1 MLGAGRPLGPVRDTQ
16 EGDMN
21 DVTVTVS
28 GFAGSTP
35 ALHVSKDTAKGL
47 EWTTFRV
54 ASTRRYVNDDGDW
67 TDGATLWFT
76 VKAWRAAA
84 LNVVRSVRKGDPVV
98 VTGRLEVDEWTGPDG
113 QQRTGLVINASAVG
127 VDATRGKVEFAR
139 VVHRESLP
147 DGAPG
152 VPAGSSAGGEM
163 VAALPGDADPF
174 ALDAPGG
181 EGGERYVDDEPHVDG
196 EQQTEGRGDAAGT
209 GHREL
214 VTA

>member
-1 MLGAGRPLGPVRDTQ
+1 
-16 EGDMN
+16 MN

-35 ALHVSKDTAKGL
+35 ALHVSKDAAKDL
-47 EWTTFRV
+47 QRTTFRV
-54 ASTRRYVNDDGDW
+54 ASTRRYMNENGEW

-76 VKAWRAAA
+76 VKAWRAGA

-98 VTGRLEVDEWTGPDG
+98 VTGRLEVDEWTAPDG
-113 QQRTGLVINASAVG
+113 QQRMGLVINASAVG

-139 VVHRESLP
+139 VVHRDVLP

-152 VPAGSSAGGEM
+152 ASGGGEEM
-163 VAALPGDADPF
+163 VAVRPGDVDSF
-174 ALDAPGG
+174 ALDEPNADDADGADGPGNAG
-181 EGGERYVDDEPHVDG
+181 EVAGA
-196 EQQTEGRGDAAGT
+196 GR
-209 GHREL
+209 REL